1 MRVVMKMPES
11 EVPYTDPGDPA
22 TVDLDALAG
31 KEFDAKVS
39 RIGNSLDPTDR
50 TMRVEVD
57 LDNT

>member
-1 MRVVMKMPES
+1 MKMPES
-11 EVPYTDPGDPA
+11 EVPYTDAGDPA

-31 KEFDAKVS
+31 KEFHAKVS

-57 LDNT
+57 LENTSN